1 MEQGCTLTS
10 AMSSRLLHGESLDL
24 QMSKDDFT
32 IVLLRSLGPAN
43 LSSAV
48 VNDIFERI
56 DEDKDGLI
64 DAAELSNF
72 LQSSEHGRFCNFM
85 MKRLVHARNV
95 GSSMFVC
102 GSSLSILNYVLK
114 RSYNLEGM
122 ILFVPK
128 MIMWLFFI
136 GSALFTLDF
145 LRTAIKRLKDKGVEL
160 TRQLLRENF
169 SSVEQVSI
177 SDVSRMN
184 MFSHTYHCHYHSFR
198 SSIYFGCL
206 EV

>member
-10 AMSSRLLHGESLDL
+10 PVSSRLLYGRPLDL
-24 QMSKDDFT
+24 QLSKYDFT

-43 LSSAV
+43 VSSAV
-48 VNDIFERI
+48 VNDIFEQI

-72 LQSSEHGRFCNFM
+72 LQSNEHGSFCYFM

-122 ILFVPK
+122 MLFIPK
-128 MIMWLFFI
+128 MIMWIFFI

-145 LRTAIKRLKDKGVEL
+145 LRNTIKRLKDEGVEIL
-160 TRQLLRENF
+160 TRQLLRKNF
-169 SSVEQVSI
+169 SSVEQVS
-177 SDVSRMN
+177 SLDVSRMHLY
-184 MFSHTYHCHYHSFR
+184 MFSQFLPLPFLFY
-198 SSIYFGCL
+198 
-206 EV
+206 